1 MKGGCVYGMNILFL
15 LKPKQEVAHLVS
27 DCTVRQALEK
37 MRSSGYTA
45 IPIINR
51 EGEYIATVTEGDF
64 LWLVLGCGTDILKK
78 TEHMPLESVK
88 LRTVNKAVSVNAKLE
103 DLLLMTM
110 NQNFV
115 PVVDDRN
122 IFIGIITRR
131 DVLQY
136 FYNKLQNEKTAE
148 KKISQ
153 QA

>member
-1 MKGGCVYGMNILFL
+1 MNILFL
-15 LKPKQEVAHLVS
+15 LKPKQEVAHLVI

-45 IPIINR
+45 IPIINKQ
-51 EGEYIATVTEGDF
+51 GEYVATVTEGDF
-64 LWLVLGCGTDILKK
+64 LWLVLSCGDGALK
-78 TEHMPLESVK
+78 TMEHTSLEAVG
-88 LRTVNKAVSVNAKLE
+88 LRTVNKAVSINAKLE

-136 FYNKLQNEKTAE
+136 FYNKLENENKE
-148 KKISQ
+148 KAAAQQSIAQ

>member
-1 MKGGCVYGMNILFL
+1 MNILFL
-15 LKPKQEVAHLVS
+15 LKPKQEVAHLVI

-51 EGEYIATVTEGDF
+51 QGEYVATVTEGDF
-64 LWLVLGCGTDILKK
+64 LWLVLSCGDGALK
-78 TEHMPLESVK
+78 TMEHTSLEAVD
-88 LRTVNKAVSVNAKLE
+88 LRTVNKAVSINAKLE

-136 FYNKLQNEKTAE
+136 FYNKLENENKE
-148 KKISQ
+148 KAS
-153 QA
+153 ANSNA

>member
-1 MKGGCVYGMNILFL
+1 MQLSQVE
-15 LKPKQEVAHLVS
+15 LKTL
-27 DCTVRQALEK
+27 
-37 MRSSGYTA
+37 
-45 IPIINR
+45 
-51 EGEYIATVTEGDF
+51 
-64 LWLVLGCGTDILKK
+64 
-78 TEHMPLESVK
+78 
-88 LRTVNKAVSVNAKLE
+88 NKAVSINAKLE

-136 FYNKLQNEKTAE
+136 FYNKLEKENKEKSAE
-148 KKISQ
+148 QQKLAQ

>member
-1 MKGGCVYGMNILFL
+1 MNILFL
-15 LKPKQEVAHLVS
+15 LKPKQEVAHIVS

-45 IPIINR
+45 VPIISKT
-51 EGEYIATVTEGDF
+51 GEYVATVTEGDF
-64 LWLVLGCGTDILKK
+64 LWLTLDCGDGALKAM
-78 TEHMPLESVK
+78 EHMSLESVK
-88 LRTVNKAVSVNAKLE
+88 LRTVNRAVSINAKLE

-136 FYNKLQNEKTAE
+136 FYNKLKNEKKEKDTAQ
-148 KKISQ
+148 Q